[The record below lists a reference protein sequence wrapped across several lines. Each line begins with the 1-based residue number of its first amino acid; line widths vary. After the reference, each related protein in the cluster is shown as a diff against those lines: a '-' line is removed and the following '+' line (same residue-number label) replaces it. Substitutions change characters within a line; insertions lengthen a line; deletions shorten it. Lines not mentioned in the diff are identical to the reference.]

1 MKLPI
6 MKLPNIKLRDIKLQT
21 FSVAVLLLAAAGLSG
36 CQRNIVRAEPPS
48 VTSPP
53 DSEPFPQPTAVQQP
67 DNPPAVPPEV
77 ATPAE
82 PVPSVGGQPRPRAPV
97 EVEAAKPKPEPE
109 PQPPQIAPQLSAKAQ
124 ATAVRTTTDDIRVA
138 ERNLQT
144 AYGRQLNAS
153 QSDLVEKISG
163 FLAQAHE
170 AIRTGDWVRAQNLA
184 QKAQVLSAELVKSF

>member
-1 MKLPI
+1 MKLRH
-6 MKLPNIKLRDIKLQT
+6 MKLRNMNIRTI
-21 FSVAVLLLAAAGLSG
+21 SVALLLLAATGLSG
-36 CQRNIVRAEPPS
+36 CRRNIVRAEPPS

-53 DSEPFPQPTAVQQP
+53 DSEPFPQPTANQQP
-67 DNPPAVPPEV
+67 ENPPAVPPEV
-77 ATPAE
+77 TQSAE
-82 PVPSVGGQPRPRAPV
+82 PVPTVGGQPRPRAPV
-97 EVEAAKPKPEPE
+97 GVEAAKPKPEPE
-109 PQPPQIAPQLSAKAQ
+109 PQPPQIAPQLSAKAE

-153 QSDLVEKISG
+153 QSDLVEKVAG

-184 QKAQVLSAELVKSF
+184 QKAQVLSAQLVKSF

>member
-1 MKLPI
+1 MKLREI
-6 MKLPNIKLRDIKLQT
+6 SLG
-21 FSVAVLLLAAAGLSG
+21 VLLLAAAGLSG
-36 CQRNIVRAEPPS
+36 CRRNIVRAEPPS
-48 VTSPP
+48 VTTVP
-53 DSEPFPQPTAVQQP
+53 DSEPVPQPTAGQQP
-67 DNPPAVPPEV
+67 ENPPAVPPEV
-77 ATPAE
+77 TPPAE
-82 PVPSVGGQPRPRAPV
+82 PVPTVAGQPRPRPPV

-124 ATAVRTTTDDIRVA
+124 AAAVRSTTDDIRVA

-163 FLAQAHE
+163 FLSQAHE

-184 QKAQVLSAELVKSF
+184 QKAQVLSVQLIKSF

>member
-1 MKLPI
+1 MKLRLMNI
-6 MKLPNIKLRDIKLQT
+6 WKLDIVL
-21 FSVAVLLLAAAGLSG
+21 LLLAAAGVSG

-48 VTSPP
+48 VTTVP
-53 DSEPFPQPTAVQQP
+53 DSEPFPQPTAGQQP
-67 DNPPAVPPEV
+67 ANPPAVPPDV
-77 ATPAE
+77 TQPAE
-82 PVPSVGGQPRPRAPV
+82 PIPSVGGQPRPRAPV
-97 EVEAAKPKPEPE
+97 EAEAAKPRPEPE

-124 ATAVRTTTDDIRVA
+124 AAAVRTTTDDIRVA

-144 AYGRQLNAS
+144 AYGRQLDAS
-153 QSDLVEKISG
+153 QNDLVEKISG

>member
-1 MKLPI
+1 MKLRN
-6 MKLPNIKLRDIKLQT
+6 MKLRHIKLQT
-21 FSVAVLLLAAAGLSG
+21 ISIAVLLLAAAGLSG
-36 CQRNIVRAEPPS
+36 CRRNIVRAEPPS
-48 VTSPP
+48 VASPP
-53 DSEPFPQPTAVQQP
+53 DSEPFPQPTANQQP
-67 DNPPAVPPEV
+67 ENPPAVPPEV
-77 ATPAE
+77 ASPAE
-82 PVPSVGGQPRPRAPV
+82 PVPTVGGQPRPRAPV

-163 FLAQAHE
+163 FLGQAHE

-184 QKAQVLSAELVKSF
+184 QKAQVLSAQLVKSF